1 MKLEPLASHIFY
13 LVEYHGMSDE
23 PLEKISGGILMCGN
37 NNGLCGCIGNNWWLI
52 IILVLL
58 FCYCGNGTNTAGIC
72 GCDRC

>member
-1 MKLEPLASHIFY
+1 
-13 LVEYHGMSDE
+13 MSGE
-23 PLEKISGGILMCGN
+23 SLEKISGGISMCGN

-58 FCYCGNGTNTAGIC
+58 FCYCGNGTTTGGYGTC

>member
-1 MKLEPLASHIFY
+1 
-13 LVEYHGMSDE
+13 
-23 PLEKISGGILMCGN
+23 MCGN

-58 FCYCGNGTNTAGIC
+58 FCYCGNGTTTGGYGTC